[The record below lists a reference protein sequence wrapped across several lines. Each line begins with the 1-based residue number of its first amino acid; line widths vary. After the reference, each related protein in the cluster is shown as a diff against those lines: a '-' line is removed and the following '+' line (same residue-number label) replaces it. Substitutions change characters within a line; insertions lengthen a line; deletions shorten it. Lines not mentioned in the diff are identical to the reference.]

1 MKALRQM
8 GSGFIIGTISL
19 LLVIG
24 GISLSLAETS
34 APSLPPTPSPI
45 PTTFAVE
52 FASPLPTLTLPP
64 AIPTD
69 TAVILPSPSP
79 IIVVQPTSCTIPAGW
94 IAIAVGVND
103 TLYSIAERYKTT
115 ADNLDISNCLNNT
128 LPAAGSVI
136 YVPPVPTVTVIPC
149 GPPSSWIKAYTV
161 KTGDNLY
168 RISLLYRTTVAQL
181 QSANCMGSSTIIHV
195 GQLFWVPNVPTS
207 TPGITITAASIN
219 TVTVINTNTP
229 DFSTPTVTATN
240 TRDFSTPTVTATQTP
255 DFSTATIT
263 FTDTSS
269 PEPTST
275 TASTPTLTPFPSPTP
290 TQ

>member
-8 GSGFIIGTISL
+8 GSGFIIGVISL

-24 GISLSLAETS
+24 GISLSLAESS

-45 PTTFAVE
+45 PTSYVVE
-52 FASPLPTLTLPP
+52 FASPLPSPTLPP

-69 TAVILPSPSP
+69 TLVSLPSATF
-79 IIVVQPTSCTIPAGW
+79 IVQPTSCTIPAGW
-94 IAIAVGVND
+94 IPITVGAND
-103 TLYSIAERYKTT
+103 TIYSIAERYKTT
-115 ADNLDISNCLNNT
+115 ADNLDTSNCLGNA

-149 GPPSSWIKAYTV
+149 GPPASWIKAHSV
-161 KTGDNLY
+161 KAGENLY

-195 GQLFWVPNVPTS
+195 GQLLWVPNVPTS
-207 TPGITITAASIN
+207 TPGITITATKKITSTSTTDFSTPTN
-219 TVTVINTNTP
+219 TATSTP
-229 DFSTPTVTATN
+229 DFSTPT
-240 TRDFSTPTVTATQTP
+240 STFVV
-255 DFSTATIT
+255 
-263 FTDTSS
+263 TSS
-269 PEPTST
+269 PVPTNT
-275 TASTPTLTPFPSPTP
+275 TAPMLTPSLTPLPSPTP